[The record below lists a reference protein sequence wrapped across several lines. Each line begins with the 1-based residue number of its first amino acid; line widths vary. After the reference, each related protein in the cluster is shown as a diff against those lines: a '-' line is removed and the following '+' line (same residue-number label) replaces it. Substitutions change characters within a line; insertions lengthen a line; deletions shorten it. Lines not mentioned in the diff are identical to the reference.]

1 MPRPRSGRRTRAD
14 TTPQPALA
22 LIRLAQGDVRAAAS
36 GIDNALAEQALDRW
50 ARARLLP
57 TQVEVALADGAIPKA
72 RAAADEL
79 ASIVSGYPSPA
90 TTAAVHIA
98 FGRVLDAEG
107 DHMAAT
113 RELRAAIRGWQ
124 DVGAPN
130 EVARGRL
137 ALSRAL
143 RMQGAADDAALE
155 LRAAIDAFR
164 DLGAGPDLAVAER
177 ESVAA
182 AERSGQAVTVQ
193 HDVHVHRHRRLDDPR
208 GSVGDEVWSSVLR
221 WHDETLRDLVSRG
234 HGRVVKSTGDG
245 LFGAFGSA
253 RDALATA
260 IAIQRALRDHRRASG
275 YPARVRIGLH
285 TGEATERGADYGGLA
300 VHVAAR
306 VAALAGADEI
316 VVSSAV
322 LAAADDVPAS
332 DTRSVALKGVSEPVT
347 VATLAWT

>member
-1 MPRPRSGRRTRAD
+1 
-14 TTPQPALA
+14 
-22 LIRLAQGDVRAAAS
+22 
-36 GIDNALAEQALDRW
+36 
-50 ARARLLP
+50 
-57 TQVEVALADGAIPKA
+57 
-72 RAAADEL
+72 
-79 ASIVSGYPSPA
+79 
-90 TTAAVHIA
+90 
-98 FGRVLDAEG
+98 
-107 DHMAAT
+107 
-113 RELRAAIRGWQ
+113 
-124 DVGAPN
+124 
-130 EVARGRL
+130 
-137 ALSRAL
+137 
-143 RMQGAADDAALE
+143 MQGAADDAALE
-155 LRAAIDAFR
+155 LRAATEAFR
-164 DLGAGPDLAVAER
+164 DLGAGPDLAAAER

-182 AERSGQAVTVQ
+182 AEQSGQPVTSSMTFMFTDIVGSTT
-193 HDVHVHRHRRLDDPR
+193 LA
-208 GSVGDEVWSSVLR
+208 GSVGDEVWASILR
-221 WHDETLRDLVSRG
+221 WHDETLREQVGRG

-245 LFGAFGSA
+245 LFAAFGSA

-285 TGEATERGADYGGLA
+285 TGEATERGGDYGGLA